1 MFILPFGN
9 YKQRLPFLCIAW
21 KCPIA
26 YLTCFD
32 YISVIWSKRLTLPI
46 TCLGAL
52 VSKIQVLS
60 FDSSASVMNVT
71 SKMLIASR
79 CWLNPCIPIPHLL

>member
-9 YKQRLPFLCIAW
+9 NKQRLPFLCITW

-32 YISVIWSKRLTLPI
+32 SISVIWSKRLTLPI

-60 FDSSASVMNVT
+60 SNSSASVMNVT
-71 SKMLIASR
+71 
-79 CWLNPCIPIPHLL
+79 